1 MNLSFVIPCYRS
13 EHTIIPVLEEI
24 RNKMIEQPEIT
35 YEVNTV
41 NDNSPDDVLSV
52 PVSYTH
58 LLPGVL
64 PGGLPW
70 NAPHY
75 PRNH

>member
-35 YEVNTV
+35 YEVIPSTIIHRTMFCLFCTIMQI
-41 NDNSPDDVLSV
+41 SILS
-52 PVSYTH
+52 
-58 LLPGVL
+58 
-64 PGGLPW
+64 
-70 NAPHY
+70 
-75 PRNH
+75 

>member
-41 NDNSPDDVLSV
+41 NDHRTMFCLFCTIMQISILS
-52 PVSYTH
+52 
-58 LLPGVL
+58 
-64 PGGLPW
+64 
-70 NAPHY
+70 
-75 PRNH
+75 